1 MEPDFTEPTLEEML
15 DYEVRRALLES
26 TLHAALGDSEASL
39 EALVEAEELIRRHGV
54 AVPDAN

>member
-1 MEPDFTEPTLEEML
+1 MESLFAEPTLEEML

-39 EALVEAEELIRRHGV
+39 EALVEAEELIRRHGIV
-54 AVPDAN
+54 VPNAN